1 MVKSTAGGLAP
12 IEDLIEDIR
21 QGKMVILMDD
31 EDRENEGDLIMA
43 AEKVQAEH
51 INFMARQGRGL
62 ICLPMTRERCER
74 LNLPLMVIDNGSGF
88 ATKFTVSI
96 EAAEG
101 VTTGISAAD
110 RARTVQAAVARD
122 ATASDIVQP
131 GHIFPLMAEPG
142 GVLRRAGHTE
152 AACDLSALAGLD
164 PSGVI
169 CEIMNDDGSMA
180 RRPELERFATEH
192 GLKMGTIA
200 DLIHYRIH
208 NEQTVQHVEATPVHT
223 AYGELTLHVFHD
235 SIQNA
240 HHLALVK
247 GHPSS
252 DTPTTV
258 RVHLADA
265 MRDLLSLQK
274 GESAHWNS
282 HRAIAEVARAERG
295 VFVLIDDGR
304 PRQDLR
310 DYLDTFLERRRTPRT
325 SDSDGAGNYLTIGT
339 GSQILRHLGVGKMR
353 LLSSPW
359 KFSALSGFDLEV
371 VERLSPEDIADAA
384 AAEAAPSEPRSD

>member
-1 MVKSTAGGLAP
+1 MVNSTAGGLAP

-51 INFMARQGRGL
+51 INFMARHGRGL

-74 LNLPLMVIDNGSGF
+74 LNLPLMVTDNGSGF

-110 RARTVQAAVARD
+110 RARTVQAAVTRD
-122 ATASDIVQP
+122 ATAEDIVQP

-180 RRPELERFATEH
+180 RRPELERFAAEH

-223 AYGELTLHVFHD
+223 AYGELTLHVFRD
-235 SIQNA
+235 SIQGA

-247 GHPSS
+247 GRPSP

-274 GESAHWNS
+274 GDSAQWNS

-295 VFVLIDDGR
+295 VFVLLDDGR

-310 DYLDTFLERRRTPRT
+310 DYLDTFLERRRAPRT

-339 GSQILRHLGVGKMR
+339 GSQILRHLNVGKMR

-371 VERLSPEDIADAA
+371 VERLSPEDIAG
-384 AAEAAPSEPRSD
+384 AAEAESADNRSD

>member
-51 INFMARQGRGL
+51 INFMARHGRGL

-74 LNLPLMVIDNGSGF
+74 LNLPLMVTDNGSGF

-110 RARTVQAAVARD
+110 RARTVQAAVTRD
-122 ATASDIVQP
+122 ATADSIVQP

-180 RRPELERFATEH
+180 RRPELERFAAEH

-223 AYGELTLHVFHD
+223 AHGELTLHVFRD
-235 SIQNA
+235 SIQGA

-247 GHPSS
+247 GRPNP

-274 GESAHWNS
+274 GESAQWNS

-310 DYLDTFLERRRTPRT
+310 DYLDTFLERRRAPRT

-371 VERLSPEDIADAA
+371 VERLSPEDIA
-384 AAEAAPSEPRSD
+384 AAEAAPSETRGD

>member
-1 MVKSTAGGLAP
+1 MVHFSSGGLAP

-31 EDRENEGDLIMA
+31 EDRENEGDIIMA
-43 AEKVQAEH
+43 AEKVEAEH
-51 INFMARQGRGL
+51 INFMARHGRGL

-74 LNLPLMVIDNGSGF
+74 LQLPLMVRDNGSGF
-88 ATKFTVSI
+88 GTKFTLSI

-110 RARTVQAAVARD
+110 RARTVQAAVARG
-122 ATASDIVQP
+122 AVAQDIVQP

-152 AACDLSALAGLD
+152 ASCDLAALAGFE

-169 CEIMNDDGSMA
+169 CEIMNDDGTMA
-180 RRPELERFATEH
+180 RRPELERFAVEH

-208 NEQTVQHVEATPVHT
+208 NEQTVEPVEATLVRT
-223 AYGELTLHVFHD
+223 AFGELTLHVFHD
-235 SIQNA
+235 RIQGA

-247 GHPSS
+247 GRPSP
-252 DTPTTV
+252 DALTTV
-258 RVHLADA
+258 RVHLADTL
-265 MRDLLSLQK
+265 RDLLGLRK
-274 GESAHWNS
+274 GEAANWSTWN
-282 HRAIAEVARAERG
+282 ALEEVANADQG
-295 VFVLIDDGR
+295 VFVLLDDGR
-304 PRQDLR
+304 PHQDF
-310 DYLDTFLERRRTPRT
+310 LDQLEVFLDRRRPPR
-325 SDSDGAGNYLTIGT
+325 SSASDGAGNYLTIGT
-339 GSQILRHLGVGKMR
+339 GSQILRHLGVGRMR

-359 KFSALSGFDLEV
+359 KFTALSGFELEV
-371 VERLSPEDIADAA
+371 VERLGPEDAA
-384 AAEAAPSEPRSD
+384 HGNAPAED

>member
-1 MVKSTAGGLAP
+1 MEHSSSGGLAP
-12 IEDLIEDIR
+12 IAELIEDIR
-21 QGKMVILMDD
+21 QGRMVILMDD
-31 EDRENEGDLIMA
+31 EDRENEGDIIMA
-43 AEKVQAEH
+43 AEKVEAEH
-51 INFMARQGRGL
+51 INFMARHARGL

-74 LNLPLMVIDNGSGF
+74 LQLPLMVRDNGSGF
-88 ATKFTVSI
+88 GTKFTLSI

-101 VTTGISAAD
+101 VSTGISAAD

-122 ATASDIVQP
+122 AEPTDIVQP

-169 CEIMNDDGSMA
+169 CEVMNEDGSMA
-180 RRPELERFATEH
+180 RRPELEAFAREH

-208 NEQTVQHVEATPVHT
+208 NEQTVESLESMPVQTPH
-223 AYGELTLHVFHD
+223 GELTLHVFRD
-235 SIQNA
+235 RIQGA

-247 GHPSS
+247 GRPHPE
-252 DTPTTV
+252 DLTTV
-258 RVHLADA
+258 RVHLSNV
-265 MRDLLSLQK
+265 MRDLLLLQK
-274 GESAHWNS
+274 GEHDSWTAHE
-282 HRAIAEVARAERG
+282 AIAEVAGAEHG
-295 VFVLIDDGR
+295 VFVLLDDGR
-304 PRQDLR
+304 PQQDLH
-310 DYLDTFLERRRTPRT
+310 DLLEVFLERRRAPRT
-325 SDSDGAGNYLTIGT
+325 TDSDGAGNYLTIGT
-339 GSQILRHLGVGKMR
+339 GSQILRELGVGRMR

-371 VERLSPEDIADAA
+371 IERVEPGQTP
-384 AAEAAPSEPRSD
+384 AAEGDDGA

>member
-1 MVKSTAGGLAP
+1 MALSSNDSASREPTSGEESPSSGQLAR
-12 IEDLIEDIR
+12 IEALVEDIR

-31 EDRENEGDLIMA
+31 EDRENEGDIIMA
-43 AEKVQAEH
+43 AEKVEAAH
-51 INFMARQGRGL
+51 INFMARHARGL

-74 LNLPLMVIDNGSGF
+74 LRLPLMVRDNGSGF
-88 ATKFTVSI
+88 GTKFTLSI

-110 RARTVQAAVARD
+110 RARTVQAAVARG
-122 ATASDIVQP
+122 AKPEDIVQP

-152 AACDLSALAGLD
+152 AACDLAAMAGLD

-169 CEIMNDDGSMA
+169 CEIMNEDGSMA
-180 RRPELERFATEH
+180 RRPELERFAAEH

-208 NEQTVQHVEATPVHT
+208 NEQTVTLLEEIPVTT
-223 AYGELTLHVFHD
+223 AQGELTLNVFRD
-235 SIQNA
+235 SIQGM

-247 GHPSS
+247 GEPSP
-252 DTPTTV
+252 DVVTTV
-258 RVHLADA
+258 RVHLVDTL
-265 MRDLLSLQK
+265 RDVLGLVKEGGQS
-274 GESAHWNS
+274 W
-282 HRAIAEVARAERG
+282 RAQEALAEIAKVECG
-295 VFVLIDDGR
+295 VFVLLDAAQ
-304 PRQDLR
+304 PAQDLK
-310 DYLDTFLERRRTPRT
+310 DQLELFLERKRAPR
-325 SDSDGAGNYLTIGT
+325 SSASDGAGNYLTIGT
-339 GSQILRHLGVGKMR
+339 GSQILRQLGVGKMR

-371 VERLSPEDIADAA
+371 VEQL
-384 AAEAAPSEPRSD
+384 AP

>member
-1 MVKSTAGGLAP
+1 MVNSTAGGLAP

-51 INFMARQGRGL
+51 INFMARYGRGL

-74 LNLPLMVIDNGSGF
+74 LNLPLMVSDNGSGF

-110 RARTVQAAVARD
+110 RARTVQAAVTRD
-122 ATASDIVQP
+122 ATAADIVQP

-152 AACDLSALAGLD
+152 AACDLSALAGFD

-169 CEIMNDDGSMA
+169 CEIMNEDGTMA
-180 RRPELERFATEH
+180 RRSELEVFAAEH

-223 AYGELTLHVFHD
+223 AHGELTLHVFRD
-235 SIQNA
+235 SIQGA

-247 GHPSS
+247 GRPSPE
-252 DTPTTV
+252 TPTTV

-265 MRDLLSLQK
+265 MRDLLCLQK
-274 GESAHWNS
+274 GESAQWNS
-282 HRAIAEVARAERG
+282 HRAIAEVARADRG

-310 DYLDTFLERRRTPRT
+310 DYLDTFLERRRAPRT

-371 VERLSPEDIADAA
+371 VERLSPEDIAYP
-384 AAEAAPSEPRSD
+384 AAEAEPSETRGD